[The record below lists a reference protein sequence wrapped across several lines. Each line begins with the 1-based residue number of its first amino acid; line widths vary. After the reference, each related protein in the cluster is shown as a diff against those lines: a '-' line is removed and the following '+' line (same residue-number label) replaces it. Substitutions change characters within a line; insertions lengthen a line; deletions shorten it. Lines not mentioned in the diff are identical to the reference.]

1 MRFLVLLPFIFV
13 VLKGNSQSPERFANE
28 VAEIQKK
35 YDTLREA
42 VNETIVFVGSSSI
55 RTWEGLEENFPDH
68 EIINS
73 GFGGS
78 HASDLLAYCDELI
91 LKYNPSKVF
100 IYEGDND
107 LAEGKKPK
115 EIINTIMEINHRIHA
130 KNKDTQIILI
140 SVKPSIARWPLKRKY
155 KRLNRKFHRL
165 SQQDDRLYFA
175 NIWNP
180 MLLGRK
186 LNPDLYLEDGLHI
199 NIKGYEIW
207 HTVLKPFVDH

>member
-13 VLKGNSQSPERFANE
+13 VLKGNSQSPERFENE

-35 YDTLREA
+35 YDTLTEA

-55 RTWEGLEENFPDH
+55 RTWEGLEVNFPEH
-68 EIINS
+68 QIINS

-78 HASDLLAYCDELI
+78 QASDLLAYCDELI
-91 LKYNPSKVF
+91 LKYHPNKVF

-115 EIINTIMEINHRIHA
+115 EITNTIMEINHRIHA

-140 SVKPSIARWPLKRKY
+140 SVKPSMARWSLKRKS
-155 KRLNRKFHRL
+155 KRLNRKLHRL
-165 SQQDDRLYFA
+165 SERDDRIYFA

-186 LNPDLYLEDGLHI
+186 LNPDLYLEDGLHM
-199 NIKGYEIW
+199 NTKGYEIW
-207 HTVLKPFVDH
+207 YSVLKSFVDY